1 MTIQKKGIYYLF
13 CLALTAGLKYY
24 YHLADSDHL
33 LWILAP
39 TAWWVR
45 VLSGISFEY
54 QPAAGYV
61 NHPLR
66 FIIAPSCSG
75 VQFLILSIAALTFS
89 FLIRMKDEKRC
100 RLWILSSICTSYLFT
115 ILVNGFRIILSIYL
129 PPLLGRAGWI
139 SEGLTSRQL
148 HSIIGI
154 TVYFTALF
162 FLYQL
167 ADSLSLWLSQKA
179 QGNPYLQTERAV
191 LRTGNRHIAEAVPPP
206 SGRSICHPLKRALLR
221 WAGPVFWYFLI
232 VLGVPFLNQAYA
244 KEGEAFLQYALLL
257 VIICLIIVA
266 MSCGLY
272 LIWWCQRL
280 DQLS

>member
-1 MTIQKKGIYYLF
+1 MTARKKGIYYLF
-13 CLALTAGLKYY
+13 CLVVTAGLKYY
-24 YHLADSDHL
+24 YHLADSAHL

-45 VLSGISFEY
+45 ILSGIPFEF

-61 NHPLR
+61 NHSLR

-89 FLIRMKDEKRC
+89 FLHRMKDEKKC
-100 RLWILSSICTSYLFT
+100 RLWILSSVCASYLFT
-115 ILVNGFRIILSIYL
+115 ILVNGFRIILSIHL
-129 PPLLGRAGWI
+129 PPLFRQLGWF
-139 SEGLTSRQL
+139 SEGLTPERL

-154 TVYFTALF
+154 SVYFTALF

-167 ADSLSLWLSQKA
+167 ADRLSGMLAQAGSPSRHFIPLWETEKSSL
-179 QGNPYLQTERAV
+179 
-191 LRTGNRHIAEAVPPP
+191 P
-206 SGRSICHPLKRALLR
+206 SAGALPSPKRSIQYPMRRALLR

-232 VLGVPFLNQAYA
+232 VLGLPFLNRAYE

-257 VIICLIIVA
+257 IILCLIIVA
-266 MSCGLY
+266 LSCGLY
-272 LIWWCQRL
+272 LIWWYRHL
-280 DQLS
+280 GDME

>member
-1 MTIQKKGIYYLF
+1 MTAQKKGICYLF
-13 CLALTAGLKYY
+13 CLALTVGLKYH
-24 YHLADSDHL
+24 YHVADSAHL

-45 VLSGISFEY
+45 ILSGITFEY

-61 NHPLR
+61 NHALR

-89 FLIRMKDEKRC
+89 FLHRMKDKKKC
-100 RLWILSSICTSYLFT
+100 SLWILSSVCTSYLVT

-129 PPLLGRAGWI
+129 PPLFRQMGWF
-139 SEGLTSRQL
+139 SERLTPERL

-167 ADSLSLWLSQKA
+167 AERLSMQLAQGSPFFHPNISPLEAGDVSLSSADALP
-179 QGNPYLQTERAV
+179 G
-191 LRTGNRHIAEAVPPP
+191 LR
-206 SGRSICHPLKRALLR
+206 GRDFQHPLRRALLY

-232 VLGVPFLNQAYA
+232 VLGLPFLNQAYK
-244 KEGEAFLQYALLL
+244 KEGEVFLQYALLL
-257 VIICLIIVA
+257 VIHCLIIVA
-266 MSCGLY
+266 LSCGLY
-272 LIWWCQRL
+272 LIWWYWRL
-280 DQLS
+280 GNTE